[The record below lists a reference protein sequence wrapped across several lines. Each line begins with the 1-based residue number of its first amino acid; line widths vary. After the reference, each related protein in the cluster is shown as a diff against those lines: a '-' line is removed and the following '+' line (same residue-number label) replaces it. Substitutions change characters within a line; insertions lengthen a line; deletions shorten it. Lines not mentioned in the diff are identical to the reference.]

1 VFSNKFWFY
10 VFSALFIS
18 FLVLTLGYGLFLYL
32 TLYSSYPIPI
42 NREIFKQ
49 VFTSFLL
56 WELIVALSVIYLLYL
71 GYRKHIFYRFQVEN
85 VTDALIKAFE
95 HRLGNYLAVQKV
107 NLSLLPADND
117 AVFRIKANV
126 SSLEADLP
134 QLLSVIRQLTTKN
147 ELLDKASPDILHN
160 TLKFY
165 RNLYPERRLSV
176 VMGRFDVPVP
186 SLVIKTIFDLLL
198 ANAFKYSAS
207 LVQVRLGRYKGYRY
221 FAVRNDLA
229 KHRVQGT
236 GLGFK
241 IISELEKEFSLVF
254 RYCQKNGCF
263 LALLIYKPP
272 GFSRFFHASFFDLI
286 RNR

>member
-1 VFSNKFWFY
+1 MFSNKFWFY
-10 VFSALFIS
+10 VFLALFIS
-18 FLVLTLGYGLFLYL
+18 FLILTLGYGLFLYL
-32 TLYSSYPIPI
+32 TLYPPYPIDK
-42 NREIFKQ
+42 EIFEQ
-49 VFTSFLL
+49 VFASFLL

-71 GYRKHIFYRFQVEN
+71 GYRKHIFYRFQVES

-107 NLSLLPADND
+107 NLSLLPANNS
-117 AVFRIKANV
+117 AVSRIKASV

-134 QLLSVIRQLTTKN
+134 QLLSVIRQLTIKN
-147 ELLDKASPDILHN
+147 ELLDKDPSDTLRN

-165 RNLYPERRLSV
+165 QNLYPERRLSV
-176 VMGRFDVPVP
+176 VMGRFDVPIP

-207 LVQVRLGRYKGYRY
+207 LVQVRLGRFKGYRY
-221 FAVRNDLA
+221 FALRNDLA

-241 IISELEKEFSLVF
+241 IISELGKEFSLVF
-254 RYCQKNGCF
+254 RYRQKNGHF
-263 LALLIYKPP
+263 LALLIYKPS

-286 RNR
+286 RNK